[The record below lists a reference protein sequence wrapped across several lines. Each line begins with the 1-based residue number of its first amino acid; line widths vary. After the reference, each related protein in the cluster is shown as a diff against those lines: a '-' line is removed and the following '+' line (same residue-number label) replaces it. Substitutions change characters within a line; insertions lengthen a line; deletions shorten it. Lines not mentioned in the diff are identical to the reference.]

1 MTPARERLA
10 RILDAAGPVLALL
23 AVVVVLRLAVGPD
36 LLGFRN
42 IQNVLTQAVIVAT
55 GAVGMTVIIVAG
67 GIDLSCG
74 AVIALCAVVAARVLA
89 APADPGPDAGAMAQ
103 WWAWLAALPDWT
115 AIPLAIAV
123 GLAVGLLNGGLI
135 TGLRQLP
142 FIVTLGMMG
151 VARGAA
157 KWQADERTVAFDAPF
172 LTALMARPRPPA
184 ADAAWWSWI
193 QAAPA
198 VWILLALAVAASLLM
213 HATVLG
219 RRFYAVGSNEAAARL
234 CGIRVPWVKIAAY
247 AIGGACFGWAGAL
260 SAARLSVGDP
270 TTAVGLELD
279 IIAAVI
285 VGGASLG
292 GGSGT
297 VAGAVVGALLM
308 AWLRNGSLL
317 LGWPPYTQE
326 MLIGSAIV
334 AAVGIDRWRR
344 RGRA

>member
-1 MTPARERLA
+1 MSPARERIA
-10 RILDAAGPVLALL
+10 RILDAAGPVIALL
-23 AVVVVLRLAVGPD
+23 VVVAVLRLAVGPD
-36 LLGFRN
+36 LLGWRN
-42 IQNVLTQAVIVAT
+42 VQNVLTQAVIVAT

-74 AVIALCAVVAARVLA
+74 AVIALCAVLCARVLGT
-89 APADPGPDAGAMAQ
+89 APEVGPDAGPMAA
-103 WWAWLAALPDWT
+103 WWAWLAQLPDWT
-115 AIPLAIAV
+115 AIPVAVLAGV
-123 GLAVGLLNGGLI
+123 LVGLLNGSLI

-151 VARGAA
+151 AARGAA
-157 KWQADERTVAFDAPF
+157 KWQADERTVTFDAPA
-172 LTALMARPRPPA
+172 LTALMARPRPPM
-184 ADAAWWSWI
+184 ADAAWWAWV
-193 QAAPA
+193 QVAPA
-198 VWILLALAVAASLLM
+198 VWILLGLAVLASLLM
-213 HATVLG
+213 QATVLG
-219 RRFYAVGSNEAAARL
+219 RQLYAVGSNEAAARL
-234 CGIRVPWVKIAAY
+234 CGIRVPWVKITAY

-260 SAARLSVGDP
+260 SAARLAVGDP

-317 LGWPPYTQE
+317 LGWAPYTQE
-326 MLIGSAIV
+326 MLIGGAIV
-334 AAVGIDRWRR
+334 AAVALDRWRR
-344 RGRA
+344 RGRT